1 MHPFTKWM
9 QKRGRESPSS
19 GAENTH
25 HNGDFSTYFRN
36 KQIKLDNQ
44 AKDSIE
50 QHSSIFA
57 GCVIYITGY
66 TVPSATQLKQLVVAN
81 GGQICAMLGG
91 KTYATHIV
99 ATSLTAR
106 KREQYANYTVV
117 TPQWVVDCARSQ
129 KRLDWTNYSLFN
141 NIHDRVEVSVEP
153 DEEVEQHGGH
163 QHYGQQHDR
172 QQHDGQQHGVAAPPE
187 AQTDNN
193 NEKDMSLRSA
203 QIQWILDQRPRVD
216 CTQPNF
222 VSDYFRNS
230 RLHFLS
236 TFKLELRKRC
246 RAYMEDAGLAQVS
259 APPGQAPL
267 NRILMHVDFDSFFV
281 AVALKK
287 RPHLT
292 DKPVCVSHGG
302 TGSDVASCN
311 YVARKYGVKNGMWVS
326 GAKELCPQLICLPYD
341 FDDYKFC
348 SQRLYDVLLGLKP
361 QQIVAISVDEAILD
375 VSKNEYFEQIKLL
388 PNETQSDA
396 TVEGLC
402 TFVRTQIK
410 TSAGIDASIGVGSNV
425 LLCKLALKIAKPA
438 GQHEIKDLSEVLDMK
453 VNDLPGVGYQTAH
466 KLREME
472 CLTIGDLQKVPL
484 ITLQTELGT
493 AMGHKLYGYALGTDT
508 VNLEQLDVPLQSVGL
523 DIGWGV
529 RVINK
534 TEQDIFVL
542 NCVSELYD
550 RIEQADLK
558 NTKNAGSGQYTVK
571 IHKRSPEAH
580 FITTKYMGHGHCE
593 VTSRGQVIPLKL
605 TLEQLQQATREMV
618 REIVELARCEPLE
631 FRGLGLHLKV
641 KPGSTRVNNNTLHN
655 YFSLSSAAGTY
666 DPATAVKPPGL
677 SPSTIQSPLQ
687 SPKTSPKKQMYAVPP
702 RKRSKRH
709 TLTQMVLPS
718 DHFPPNED
726 IDMDV
731 LAELPEHIQ
740 QEVLR
745 EVHRSGGSAKR
756 KQLESTPRYQPK
768 VEPPIYSSPSFLGLS
783 GAELRQVLRDW
794 VSSTESPSLEDIQQF
809 YTYACDAVRR
819 SRWCDTLDLIDW
831 LRFCCCG
838 RGQWLSEDWRIFYET
853 LDARIQQLAVVGVK
867 Q

>member
-9 QKRGRESPSS
+9 QKRGRDSPSS

-50 QHSSIFA
+50 QQSSIFA

-66 TVPSATQLKQLVVAN
+66 TVPSSTQLKQLVVAN

-117 TPQWVVDCARSQ
+117 TPQWVVDCVRSQ

-141 NIHDRVEVSVEP
+141 STTDRVEVSVEQ
-153 DEEVEQHGGH
+153 DEETEVAN
-163 QHYGQQHDR
+163 GQQR
-172 QQHDGQQHGVAAPPE
+172 QDAVPLP
-187 AQTDNN
+187 TDTENN
-193 NEKDMSLRSA
+193 NKDMSLRSA

-222 VSDYFRNS
+222 AKDYFRNS

-246 RAYMEDAGLAQVS
+246 RAYMRDAGLAQTG

-287 RPHLT
+287 RPHLL

-311 YVARKYGVKNGMWVS
+311 YVARKFGVKNGMWVS
-326 GAKELCPQLICLPYD
+326 MAKEVCPEIICLPYD
-341 FDDYKFC
+341 FEDYKFC

-375 VSKNEYFEQIKLL
+375 VSKNEYFDQIKLL
-388 PNETQSDA
+388 PNETQKNV
-396 TVEGLC
+396 TVDDLC
-402 TFVRTQIK
+402 TFVRSQIK
-410 TSAGIDASIGVGSNV
+410 TSTGIDASVGVGSNV
-425 LLCKLALKIAKPA
+425 LLCKLALKLAKPA

-453 VNDLPGVGYQTAH
+453 VTDLPGVGYQTAH
-466 KLREME
+466 KLSEME
-472 CLTIGDLQKVPL
+472 CFTIRDLKKVPL
-484 ITLQTELGT
+484 ITLQNELGT
-493 AMGHKLYGYALGTDT
+493 AMGHKLYGYALGADT

-529 RVINK
+529 RVISK

-550 RIEQADLK
+550 RIEQADLR
-558 NTKNAGSGQYTVK
+558 NTKNAGSGHYTVK

-580 FITTKYMGHGHCE
+580 FITTKYMGHGQCE

-605 TLEQLQQATREMV
+605 TLEQLQQTTREMV
-618 REIVELARCEPLE
+618 REIVELSHCEPLD

-655 YFSLSSAAGTY
+655 YFSLSSAAAPSEPTNNLLK
-666 DPATAVKPPGL
+666 TGL
-677 SPSTIQSPLQ
+677 AETSSESRNKSPSIS
-687 SPKTSPKKQMYAVPP
+687 SKKQMYAVPP
-702 RKRSKRH
+702 RKKSKHH
-709 TLTQMVLPS
+709 TLTQMVLPK
-718 DHFPPNED
+718 DPFPVNED
-726 IDMDV
+726 IDLDV

-745 EVHRSGGSAKR
+745 EVHRSGGSARR
-756 KQLESTPRYQPK
+756 KQVKSTPKYQPK
-768 VEPPIYSSPSFLGLS
+768 VEPPIYTHPSFMGLY

-794 VSSTESPSLEDIQQF
+794 VSSTDSPSLEDIQQF
-809 YTYACDAVRR
+809 YTYACDAVRC

-831 LRFCCCG
+831 LHFCCYKG
-838 RGQWLSEDWRIFYET
+838 GKWLSEDWRVFYET
-853 LDARIQQLAVVGVK
+853 LDARIQQLAVLTVER
-867 Q
+867 